1 MRMRYESTTE
11 IATRPEEVWPVMTDV
26 ERWPDWLP
34 TVASVQALDDG
45 PPRPGVRYRLVQR
58 RTPPAVW
65 AVTVFAPAREFTWAT
80 RFLGARMTAEH
91 HLEAAGGVTRVRL
104 VLSLE
109 GRAAPVLASIAGARM
124 RRFVDIEATALKWR
138 CEP

>member
-1 MRMRYESTTE
+1 MRYETTRQ
-11 IATRPEEVWPVMTDV
+11 IAARPEEVWPVLTDV
-26 ERWPDWLP
+26 ERWPEWSP
-34 TVASVQALDDG
+34 TVSSVRALDG
-45 PPRPGVRYRLVQR
+45 GTMRLGARYRLVQR

-65 AVTVFAPAREFTWAT
+65 SVTVFAPGREFTWDT

-91 HLEAAGGVTRVRL
+91 HLDAADGATRVRL

-109 GRAAPVLASIAGARM
+109 GRAAPVLASIVGARM